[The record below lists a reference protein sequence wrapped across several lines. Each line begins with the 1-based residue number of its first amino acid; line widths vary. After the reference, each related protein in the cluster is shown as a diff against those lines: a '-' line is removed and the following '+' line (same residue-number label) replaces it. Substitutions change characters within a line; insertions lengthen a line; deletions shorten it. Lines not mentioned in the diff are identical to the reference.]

1 MYAVEVVQ
9 VRLFDVND
17 GDKVIDAFNRI
28 TQAPQPFQ
36 VTLYQSAK
44 VGNDWS
50 ICYWKPSP
58 YGLEVKSPEAAGLA
72 ESLRTIGFV
81 DHSLWLPVPMNQGEQ
96 LSLKNIAPH
105 GENPVIGKGRS

>member
-1 MYAVEVVQ
+1 MYAVEVIQ

-28 TQAPQPFQ
+28 TQAPQPSQ
-36 VTLYQSAK
+36 VSLYQNAK

-50 ICYWKPSP
+50 ICYWKPST

-72 ESLRTIGFV
+72 ESLRTIGLV
-81 DHSLWLPVPMNQGEQ
+81 DHSLWLPVSMNQGEQ
-96 LSLKNIAPH
+96 LSLKNIAPQR
-105 GENPVIGKGRS
+105 GNPVIGKAKS